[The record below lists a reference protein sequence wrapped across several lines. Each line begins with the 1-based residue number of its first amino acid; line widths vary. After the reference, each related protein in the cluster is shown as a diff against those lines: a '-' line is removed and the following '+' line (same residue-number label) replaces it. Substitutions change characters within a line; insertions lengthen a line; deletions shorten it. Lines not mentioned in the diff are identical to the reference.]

1 MPKSVWVD
9 KGAKFKKQS
18 QDKTSTIAKTMV
30 SPLYHSFE
38 FAVLFYC
45 FKVGFHC
52 SLLCDATLCLVQ
64 ASFAMSVID

>member
-1 MPKSVWVD
+1 
-9 KGAKFKKQS
+9 
-18 QDKTSTIAKTMV
+18 MV

-64 ASFAMSVID
+64 ASFAMSVIDKYSFVFMLIIASSVSQWT